1 MRDYMAEYRKWLESP
16 HVDEETKNEL
26 RSIANN
32 DEEIKERFLFELE
45 FGTAGLRGKIGAGTN
60 RMNIYTV
67 GKATQGL
74 AEYILSRGEEYAK
87 RGVVIAYDVRRMSR
101 EFARTTAQIL
111 AANGVQ
117 VYLFDD
123 IRPTPIL
130 SYAVRHLKTAS
141 GIVITASH
149 NPPEYNGYKVYWEQG
164 SQIMDDIAE
173 PIEENIRKI
182 DDFGKIKKMDFDE
195 AISKGLIKIV
205 GKEIDEAYFEKVLSL
220 SLNDENIDKNIS
232 IIYTPL
238 HGTGGRFV
246 RYILT
251 KRGFTNFT
259 IIPEQEEPNGEFPT
273 VEYPNP
279 EDLKAFDLAL
289 KYAKEKD
296 ADLILATDP
305 DADRNAVMVKH
316 NGNYVPLNGNQTGA
330 LLIEYLLSQRK
341 EKGLLP
347 KNGIIIKS
355 IVTGDL
361 GKLIAKQYGV
371 ETFET
376 LTGFKNICGLENML
390 EDKYSFQFGY
400 EESIGYVTGNFVRDK
415 DGVMMSMLISEMAA
429 YYKKQGKTLVD
440 VLESLYK
447 KFGYYFEG
455 NFSMIYEGLKGMEKI
470 RRIMEVFRK
479 KFPKEIGP
487 LELVEYIDY
496 KERKVYDRNGN
507 VIGEVEK
514 HIPESNVLRF
524 FLSDGSWYAIRP
536 SGTEP
541 KLKVYIYTVD
551 KIETESK
558 KKLSLIK
565 DTLLKIINEA

>member
-205 GKEIDEAYFEKVLSL
+205 GKEIDEAYFEKVLGL

-316 NGNYVPLNGNQTGA
+316 NGDYVPLNGNQTGA

-487 LELVEYIDY
+487 LELVGYIDY

>member
-1 MRDYMAEYRKWLESP
+1 MRDYMAEYKKWLDSP
-16 HVDEETKNEL
+16 YVDEQTKAELKAIEGNE
-26 RSIANN
+26 
-32 DEEIKERFLFELE
+32 EEIKERFLFELE

-67 GKATQGL
+67 AKATQGL

-101 EFARTTAQIL
+101 EFARTAAQVL

-123 IRPTPIL
+123 TRPTPVL

-164 SQIMDDIAE
+164 SQIMDDVAK

-182 DDFGKIKKMDFDE
+182 DDFGKIKKVDFDE
-195 AISKGLIKIV
+195 ALSKGLIKIV
-205 GKEIDEAYFEKVLSL
+205 GKEIDEVYFEKVLNL
-220 SLNDENIDKNIS
+220 SLCEDIDKNIS
-232 IIYTPL
+232 IVYTPL

-246 RYILT
+246 RFVLT
-251 KRGFTNFT
+251 KRGFTNFL
-259 IIPEQEEPNGEFPT
+259 IVPEQEEPNGEFPT
-273 VEYPNP
+273 VDYPNP
-279 EDLKAFDLAL
+279 EDLRAFNLAL
-289 KYAKEKD
+289 KYAKERN

-316 NGNYVPLNGNQTGA
+316 NGEYVPLNGNQTGA

-341 EKGLLP
+341 EKGILP
-347 KNGIIIKS
+347 RNGVIIKS

-361 GKLIAKQYGV
+361 GKFIAKQYGV

-376 LTGFKNICGLENML
+376 LTGFKNICGLENQL
-390 EDKYSFQFGY
+390 EGKYTFQFGY
-400 EESIGYVTGNFVRDK
+400 EESIGYVTGDFVRDK
-415 DGVMMSMLISEMAA
+415 DGIMMSMLISEMAA
-429 YYKKQGKTLVD
+429 YYKKQGRTLID

-447 KFGYYFEG
+447 KFGYYLED
-455 NFSMIYEGLKGMEKI
+455 NFSLIYEGLKGMEKI

-479 KFPKEIGP
+479 KFPKEIGM

-496 KERKVYDRNGN
+496 KDRKIFDRNGKE
-507 VIGEVEK
+507 IGEIEA
-514 HIPESNVLRF
+514 HIPSSNVLRF

-551 KIETESK
+551 KIKEEAT
-558 KKLSLIK
+558 KKLQVIK
-565 DTLLKIINEA
+565 ETIMKIINEA

>member
-1 MRDYMAEYRKWLESP
+1 MRDYMAQYRKWLQSP
-16 HVDEETKNEL
+16 HIDDQTKQELKAIEGNE
-26 RSIANN
+26 
-32 DEEIKERFLFELE
+32 EEIKERFLFDLE

-67 GKATQGL
+67 GRATQGL
-74 AEYILSRGEEYAK
+74 AEYIISKGEEYIK
-87 RGVVIAYDVRRMSR
+87 KGVVIAYDVRRMSY
-101 EFARTTAQIL
+101 EFARITAQIL
-111 AANGVQ
+111 AGNGIQ

-149 NPPEYNGYKVYWEQG
+149 NPPEYNGYKVYWEEG
-164 SQIMDDIAE
+164 SQIMDDVAR
-173 PIEENIRKI
+173 PIEENIKKI
-182 DDFGKIKKMDFDE
+182 DDFDKIKKIDFDE
-195 AISKGLIKIV
+195 GLSKGLIKLV

-220 SLNDENIDKNIS
+220 SLNEDIDKDIP

-238 HGTGGRFV
+238 HGTGGKFV
-246 RYILT
+246 RTILT

-279 EDLKAFDLAL
+279 EDLRAFDLAL

-296 ADLILATDP
+296 AELILATDP

-316 NGNYVPLNGNQTGA
+316 NDEYIPLNGNQTGA

-341 EKGLLP
+341 AKKLLP

-361 GKLIAKQYGV
+361 GKNIAKQYGV

-376 LTGFKNICGLENML
+376 LTGFKNICGLENAL
-390 EDKYSFQFGY
+390 ESKYSFQFGY
-400 EESIGYVTGNFVRDK
+400 EESIGYVTGDFVRDK
-415 DGVMMSMLISEMAA
+415 DGIMMSMLICEMAA
-429 YYKKQGKTLVD
+429 YYKKQRKTLID
-440 VLESLYK
+440 VLESLYRM
-447 KFGYYFEG
+447 FGYYLED
-455 NFSMIYEGLKGMEKI
+455 NFSLVYEGLKGMEKI
-470 RRIMEVFRK
+470 RRIMETFRK
-479 KFPKEIGP
+479 KFPKEIGT

-496 KERKVYDRNGN
+496 KERKIFDKHGN
-507 VIGEVEK
+507 IIGEIEH
-514 HIPESNVLRF
+514 HIPASNVLRF

-551 KIETESK
+551 KVKEEAR
-558 KKLSLIK
+558 KKLTTMKEAI
-565 DTLLKIINEA
+565 TKIINEA

>member
-1 MRDYMAEYRKWLESP
+1 MRDYMAEYKKWLESP
-16 HVDEETKNEL
+16 YVDEETKNEL
-26 RSIANN
+26 RIIANN

-74 AEYILSRGEEYAK
+74 AEYILSRGKEYAK
-87 RGVVIAYDVRRMSR
+87 RGVVIAYDVRRMSK

-164 SQIMDDIAE
+164 SQIMDDVAK

-205 GKEIDEAYFEKVLSL
+205 GKEIDEAYFEKVLGL

-232 IIYTPL
+232 IVYTPL

-251 KRGFTNFT
+251 KRGFTKFT
-259 IIPEQEEPNGEFPT
+259 IVPEQEEPNGEFPT

-279 EDLKAFDLAL
+279 EDLKSFDLAL

-305 DADRNAVMVKH
+305 DADRNAVIVKH
-316 NGNYVPLNGNQTGA
+316 NGDYVPLNGNQTGA

-341 EKGLLP
+341 EKRLLP

-376 LTGFKNICGLENML
+376 LTGFKNICGLENTL
-390 EDKYSFQFGY
+390 EDRYSFQFGY

-455 NFSMIYEGLKGMEKI
+455 NFSMVYEGLRGMEKI
-470 RRIMEVFRK
+470 RRIMEIFRK

-487 LELVEYIDY
+487 IELVEYIDY

-507 VIGEVEK
+507 AIDEVEK
-514 HIPESNVLRF
+514 HIPESDVLRF

-551 KIETESK
+551 KIETEAK

-565 DTLLKIINEA
+565 DVILKIINEA

>member
-1 MRDYMAEYRKWLESP
+1 MRDYMAEYKKWLDSP
-16 HVDEETKNEL
+16 YVDEQTKAEL
-26 RSIANN
+26 KAIEGN

-67 GKATQGL
+67 AKATQGL
-74 AEYILSRGEEYAK
+74 AEYILSHGEDYAK
-87 RGVVIAYDVRRMSR
+87 RGVVIAYDVRRKSR
-101 EFARTTAQIL
+101 EFARTAAQVL

-123 IRPTPIL
+123 IRPTPVL

-164 SQIMDDIAE
+164 SQIMDDVAK
-173 PIEENIRKI
+173 PVEENIKKI
-182 DDFGKIKKMDFDE
+182 DDFGKIKKIDFDE
-195 AISKGLIKIV
+195 ALSKGLIKIV
-205 GKEIDEAYFEKVLSL
+205 GKEIDEVYFEKVLNL
-220 SLNDENIDKNIS
+220 SLCDDIDKNIS
-232 IIYTPL
+232 IVYTPL

-246 RYILT
+246 RLVLT
-251 KRGFTNFT
+251 KRGFTNFL
-259 IIPEQEEPNGEFPT
+259 IVPEQEEPNGEFPT

-289 KYAKEKD
+289 KYAKEKN

-316 NGNYVPLNGNQTGA
+316 NGEYVPLNGNQTGA

-341 EKGLLP
+341 EKGILP
-347 KNGIIIKS
+347 KNGVIIKS

-361 GKLIAKQYGV
+361 GKFIAKQYGV

-376 LTGFKNICGLENML
+376 LTGFKNICGLENQL
-390 EDKYSFQFGY
+390 EGKYTFQFGY
-400 EESIGYVTGNFVRDK
+400 EESIGYVTGDFVRDK
-415 DGVMMSMLISEMAA
+415 DGIMMSMLISEMAG
-429 YYKKQGKTLVD
+429 YYKKQGKTLID

-447 KFGYYFEG
+447 KFGYYLED
-455 NFSMIYEGLKGMEKI
+455 NFSLVYEGLKGMEKI

-479 KFPKEIGP
+479 KFPKEIGM

-496 KERKVYDRNGN
+496 KDRKMFDRNGKE
-507 VIGEVEK
+507 IGEIEA
-514 HIPESNVLRF
+514 HIPASNVLRF

-551 KIETESK
+551 KIKEEAM
-558 KKLSLIK
+558 KKLQVIK
-565 DTLLKIINEA
+565 ETIMKIINEA